1 MRTAA
6 VLRWLPDSSAI
17 RLTVISLT
25 GLALLFYLKLKRFP
39 GLLVAMGGAAAPA
52 AVVMSWPLESRA
64 PQSPVVHQNEV
75 DFRGN
80 PGPSPGAYRRGP
92 RGDEAR
98 RRFQTFQGTPSG
110 GSTMKRTAIAIAI
123 MIGATVLAQLGTAQP
138 PGGQGNR
145 GARGPGRGGPPN
157 PLLQMFDTDHD
168 GTLSAAEIDA
178 AAAKL
183 RERDANKDGKLTA
196 DELPR
201 GPGGRVV
208 PVSVP
213 AARPGADGSGAATRA
228 SRPCPRTTAR
238 SGSSPPSSRPAGASG
253 TPTSRRP
260 TAGCSASSPS
270 RSGAKRVVEL
280 GTSTGE
286 SGLWFSM
293 ALRKTGGKLYT
304 HDIDPGRIAVARENF
319 KRAGVE
325 DIVVITEGD
334 AHETAP
340 RNKDPIDVLFIDA
353 EKEGYDAYLK
363 ELLPYVR
370 PGGLII
376 AHNMRRPE
384 PNPRYIEAITT
395 SPDLDTSFV
404 LMDGAG
410 VGITLKKR

>member
-1 MRTAA
+1 
-6 VLRWLPDSSAI
+6 
-17 RLTVISLT
+17 
-25 GLALLFYLKLKRFP
+25 
-39 GLLVAMGGAAAPA
+39 
-52 AVVMSWPLESRA
+52 
-64 PQSPVVHQNEV
+64 
-75 DFRGN
+75 
-80 PGPSPGAYRRGP
+80 
-92 RGDEAR
+92 
-98 RRFQTFQGTPSG
+98 
-110 GSTMKRTAIAIAI
+110 MKRTAIAIAT
-123 MIGATVLAQLGTAQP
+123 MIGATLLAQYVRAQP
-138 PGGQGNR
+138 PGQPGQ
-145 GARGPGRGGPPN
+145 GGPPN
-157 PLLQMFDTDHD
+157 PLLQAFDTDRD

-201 GPGGRVV
+201 GPGGRGGFG
-208 PVSVP
+208 PG
-213 AARPGADGSGAATRA
+213 RGPGAMEGANDPGKPTLPKDDGEKRILAALEQ
-228 SRPCPRTTAR
+228 AR
-238 SGSSPPSSRPAGASG
+238 GGERYANVS
-253 TPTSRRP
+253 TSDGRLLRQL
-260 TAGCSASSPS
+260 TESIN
-270 RSGAKRVVEL
+270 AKRVVEL

-334 AHETAP
+334 AHETAQ

-384 PNPRYIEAITT
+384 PNPRYVQAITT